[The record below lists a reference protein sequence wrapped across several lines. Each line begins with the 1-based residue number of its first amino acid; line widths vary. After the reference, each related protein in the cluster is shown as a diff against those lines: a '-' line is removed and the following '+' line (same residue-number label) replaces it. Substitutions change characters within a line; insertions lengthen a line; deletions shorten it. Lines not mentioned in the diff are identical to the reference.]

1 MQSKASMFK
10 YLDGIHTTSQC
21 EVSFLSI
28 VMFLNTLAEKRLDF
42 IFAEI
47 WLWSG
52 LKVSFF
58 YCYVFSSQNNTK
70 GTVLHSQ
77 HKSIGRER
85 GYIHVLRPKGGAE
98 RLIPP
103 LLVASFPTI

>member
-52 LKVSFF
+52 LKVSFLLLCLF
-58 YCYVFSSQNNTK
+58 IAEQYKRDSPSQ
-70 GTVLHSQ
+70 
-77 HKSIGRER
+77 
-85 GYIHVLRPKGGAE
+85 
-98 RLIPP
+98 
-103 LLVASFPTI
+103 PT